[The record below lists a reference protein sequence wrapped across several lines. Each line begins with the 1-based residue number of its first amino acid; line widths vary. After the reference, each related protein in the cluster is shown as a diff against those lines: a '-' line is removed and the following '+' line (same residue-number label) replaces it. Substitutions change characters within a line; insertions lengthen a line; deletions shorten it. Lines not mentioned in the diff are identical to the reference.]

1 MNIIN
6 PSIKLKSII
15 DRNDY
20 EKIKYLENIC
30 HEHDKTSLKLELDYK
45 LSNSKSSETNLAN
58 INEFMYFN
66 NDELIGYLGICD
78 FGGDEIEVNG
88 MVHPQYRRMGVF
100 KRLFSLVRDE
110 WQKRKSVSMLLLSDH
125 QSTSGIEFIKS
136 VCDGY
141 AHSEYDMILNI
152 ESFQKLQSKTLKLR
166 KITKDDASEIARQNS
181 MYFNMEFSEEDNI
194 ETEGGSYNNI
204 TYMAEKEHEAIGK
217 VRIEINNKQGG
228 IYGLGV
234 LPEYRGLG
242 YGRQILSMA
251 IEELLN
257 KNVESI
263 FLQVLT
269 NNKNA
274 LNLYKSC
281 GFSERYTMDYY
292 IIRNDNGENNG

>member
-6 PSIKLKSII
+6 PSIKLKNSIER
-15 DRNDY
+15 DDY
-20 EKIKYLENIC
+20 ENIKGLENVC
-30 HEHDKTSLKLELDYK
+30 REYDNTSLKLELDYK
-45 LSNSKSSETNLAN
+45 LSNSKQTGIDLVN

-88 MVHPQYRRMGVF
+88 MVHPEYRRIGVF
-100 KRLFSLVRDE
+100 KRLFSLARDE
-110 WQKRKSVSMLLLSDH
+110 WQKRKSISMLLLSDH
-125 QSTSGIEFIKS
+125 ESTSGLEFIKS

-141 AHSEYDMILNI
+141 AHSEYDMILNVENFKRI
-152 ESFQKLQSKTLKLR
+152 KSDTLKLR
-166 KITKDDASEIARQNS
+166 KVTKDDTSEITRQNKV
-181 MYFNMEFSEEDNI
+181 YFNMEFSEEDNI
-194 ETEGGSYNNI
+194 ETEGGNYKNI
-204 TYMAEKEHEAIGK
+204 TYMAENEHGAVGK

-234 LPEYRGLG
+234 LPEYRGIG
-242 YGRQILSMA
+242 YGREILSMA
-251 IEELLN
+251 IEELL
-257 KNVESI
+257 KNNAEEI

-292 IIRNDNGENNG
+292 IIRNDKE

>member
-6 PSIKLKSII
+6 PSIKLKNSIGR
-15 DRNDY
+15 DDY
-20 EKIKYLENIC
+20 ENIKVLENVC
-30 HEHDKTSLKLELDYK
+30 REYDKTSLKLELDYK
-45 LSNSKSSETNLAN
+45 LSNSKQTGIDLVN

-88 MVHPQYRRMGVF
+88 MVHPEYRRIGVF
-100 KRLFSLVRDE
+100 KRLFSLAHDE
-110 WQKRKSVSMLLLSDH
+110 WQKRKSISMLLLSDH
-125 QSTSGIEFIKS
+125 ESTSGLEFIKC

-141 AHSEYDMILNI
+141 AHSEYDMILNVENYKKI
-152 ESFQKLQSKTLKLR
+152 KSDTLKLR
-166 KITKDDASEIARQNS
+166 KVTKDDTSEISRQNKV
-181 MYFNMEFSEEDNI
+181 YFNMEFSEEDNI
-194 ETEGGSYNNI
+194 ETEGGNYKNI
-204 TYMAEKEHEAIGK
+204 TYMAENEHGSVGK

-234 LPEYRGLG
+234 LPEYRGIG
-242 YGRQILSMA
+242 YGREILSMA
-251 IEELLN
+251 IEELL
-257 KNVESI
+257 KNNAEEI

-292 IIRNDNGENNG
+292 IIRNDKE

>member
-1 MNIIN
+1 MNKIN
-6 PSIKLKSII
+6 PSIKLKNSIGL
-15 DRNDY
+15 DDY
-20 EKIKYLENIC
+20 ENIKVLENVC
-30 HEHDKTSLKLELDYK
+30 REHDKTSLKLELDYK
-45 LSNSKSSETNLAN
+45 LSNLKQTGIDLVD

-88 MVHPQYRRMGVF
+88 MVHPDFRRMGVF
-100 KRLFSLVRDE
+100 KRLFSLARDE
-110 WQKRKSVSMLLLSDH
+110 WKKRKSNSMLLLSDH
-125 QSTSGIEFIKS
+125 ESTSGLEFIKR

-141 AHSEYDMILNI
+141 AHSEYDMILNVENFKRI
-152 ESFQKLQSKTLKLR
+152 KSDTLKLR
-166 KITKDDASEIARQNS
+166 KVTRDDTSEIARQNKV
-181 MYFNMEFSEEDNI
+181 YFNMEFSEEDNI
-194 ETEGGSYNNI
+194 ETEGGSYKNI
-204 TYMAEKEHEAIGK
+204 TYMAENEHEAVGK

-242 YGRQILSMA
+242 YGRELLSMA
-251 IEELLN
+251 IEELL
-257 KNVESI
+257 KNNAEKI

-292 IIRNDNGENNG
+292 IIRNDKE